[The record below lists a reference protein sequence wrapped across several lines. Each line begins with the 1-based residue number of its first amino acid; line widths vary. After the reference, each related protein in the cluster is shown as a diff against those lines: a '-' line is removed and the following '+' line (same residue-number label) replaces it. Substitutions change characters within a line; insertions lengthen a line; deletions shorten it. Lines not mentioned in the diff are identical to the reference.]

1 MLPTQKRFQTHNPEL
16 KEPPSPCFPLGRTG
30 SPADWK
36 HSGNATIIDATAPLA
51 SVADDILVRCG
62 KVQRDE
68 AALKT
73 AS

>member
-1 MLPTQKRFQTHNPEL
+1 MLPTQQRFQTHNPEL
-16 KEPPSPCFPLGRTG
+16 KKAPSPRFPLGRIG
-30 SPADWK
+30 SPAAWK
-36 HSGNATIIDATAPLA
+36 HSGNATIIDATAPLS
-51 SVADDILVRCG
+51 SVADDILARCG